1 VAIVG
6 GGPSGLIC
14 AYRLRDRDIVLI
26 EKEPVV
32 GGNARTD
39 TWQGIPYAAGAIT
52 TAGNSP
58 CMKLYEELGLQPE
71 PMRRPSGA
79 RPYMVDGKLYRDIW
93 QDGLDDLVTAPVR
106 RRVLESRKMLL
117 DLDLTARKT
126 ELDRVTLASVL
137 APYGQEV
144 KTWYNDLLAW
154 FAGTCDDYSG
164 YAGVLLARS
173 QMGHDLSVLYPERTS
188 GEKSYTFPG
197 GLAVAARALG
207 QKIEQS
213 GPNRLITDAVVYRI
227 SHEGDGVAISYLHGQ
242 VPVTIRASVA
252 IVAAP
257 KFIARH
263 IIADLPAGQ
272 KEAMGRFRYAP
283 FLVAGVCTNAR
294 ISTTVETARVLRWM
308 FLAYLAA
315 CLFAYFIPSEV
326 GSNILRLRDA
336 AVPVVVLAV
345 SLRRWRPL
353 AICITLV
360 AMAAAWNLTPRVSD
374 FLRNRSDPTAAQAY
388 WRPAIKFLRANLT
401 PAYRVEVV
409 DTAGHWPAVYLPR
422 AGIPLVRGW
431 FRQDDYP
438 ANKVL
443 YSRLGPRRYRG
454 WLRRLGVR
462 YVVLARAPTD
472 YSARAEAKLLRTR
485 RAGLVRV
492 LHTRHLAVYE
502 LPSPTPII
510 TGPGSHQVLAF
521 HRQSVTVRVGTPGR
535 YRLAV
540 RYSPYLQAKGACVE
554 PGKDAMVRLTAKR
567 AGRIRL
573 NFGISGKRALAALAG
588 QTQECPLRWRPVRVI
603 TGR

>member
-1 VAIVG
+1 MHRAS
-6 GGPSGLIC
+6 PLTRE
-14 AYRLRDRDIVLI
+14 ALL
-26 EKEPVV
+26 
-32 GGNARTD
+32 N
-39 TWQGIPYAAGAIT
+39 AGAAALLAALLVWFGPPGTDLAAHAYQRALFLHDGFALWNNFWYAGRYSFVTYSLLYYPLAALLGIKLLAVAT
-52 TAGNSP
+52 VATAALAFAVVIGREWGP
-58 CMKLYEELGLQPE
+58 
-71 PMRRPSGA
+71 
-79 RPYMVDGKLYRDIW
+79 
-93 QDGLDDLVTAPVR
+93 
-106 RRVLESRKMLL
+106 
-117 DLDLTARKT
+117 TARWSGRT
-126 ELDRVTLASVL
+126 FAVIWAGVVLSAAFPFALGVALALLSLWALQASARGRFACLAILTLAASPLAFALLVVTLA
-137 APYGQEV
+137 GI
-144 KTWYNDLLAW
+144 
-154 FAGTCDDYSG
+154 GI
-164 YAGVLLARS
+164 ARRTR
-173 QMGHDLSVLYPERTS
+173 LSALIV
-188 GEKSYTFPG
+188 PG
-197 GLAVAARALG
+197 ATIVVAAIAEFLLWRLFHGGGRYPFSLWSLMGVTTFCLLG
-207 QKIEQS
+207 AA
-213 GPNRLITDAVVYRI
+213 ITW
-227 SHEGDGVAISYLHGQ
+227 
-242 VPVTIRASVA
+242 
-252 IVAAP
+252 
-257 KFIARH
+257 
-263 IIADLPAGQ
+263 
-272 KEAMGRFRYAP
+272 
-283 FLVAGVCTNAR
+283 
-294 ISTTVETARVLRWM
+294 TVETARVLRWM